1 MTLQF
6 NELSSSDKDFQV
18 ILDAYLKKR
27 RLNSNEVSS
36 TVAKIIDLIR
46 IEGDRGLKK
55 LTYDLDG
62 FVCENFLLTDEEKEE
77 CLNGFDDEILI
88 SLKFS
93 FQQLLN
99 YQTKCF
105 SSLKLNTEDSIT
117 RRFRKIDKVGM
128 YIPGGKASYPSTV
141 LMGAAPAIACGIK
154 DIYLASPAVDGKIN
168 DLTVAAAKI
177 AGIEKI
183 YKIGGAQ
190 AIAALA
196 LGTDKIP
203 KVDKIIGPGN
213 VYVAEAKK
221 QLFGEVG
228 IDSIAGPSE
237 ILILA
242 DESSDPETVAWD
254 LMAQSEHDVDA
265 SSVLIS
271 TSSQL
276 IQNVKE
282 IIKKEVSSLERCDII
297 SQALLSNGLFIN
309 IDNLAESKK
318 IINSF
323 APEHLH
329 IAFDHDNFED
339 ENSLKAGLILKG
351 KDSANSLSDYVLG
364 PSHILP
370 TNSSANFSSPL
381 SVEDFLVSYSY
392 VRLDQT
398 IDPKSFKEYVEH
410 TSKIA
415 NAEGLTAHAISAEKR
430 LKD

>member
-1 MTLQF
+1 MILQF
-6 NELSSSDKDFQV
+6 NELSFNDKDFQV
-18 ILDAYLKKR
+18 NLDIYLKKR
-27 RLNSNEVSS
+27 SMNSHEVSS
-36 TVAKIIDLIR
+36 TVAEIIDLIR
-46 IEGDRGLKK
+46 TQGDSGLKK

-62 FVCENFLLTDEEKEE
+62 FECEDFLLTDEEKEE
-77 CLNGFDDEILI
+77 CLNGFDDEMLT
-88 SLKFS
+88 SLEFS

-99 YQTKCF
+99 YQSKCF
-105 SSLKLNTEDSIT
+105 SSLKLNTHDSIT
-117 RRFRKIDKVGM
+117 RKFRKIDKVGM

-141 LMGAAPAIACGIK
+141 LMGAAPAIACGIE
-154 DIYLASPAVDGKIN
+154 DISLASPAIDGKVN
-168 DLTVAAAKI
+168 DLTVVAAKI
-177 AGIEKI
+177 AGIKKI

-190 AIAALA
+190 AIAAFA
-196 LGTDKIP
+196 LGTAQIP

-221 QLFGEVG
+221 QLFGQVG

-254 LMAQSEHDVDA
+254 LMAQSEHDTDA
-265 SSVLIS
+265 SSILIS

-282 IIKKEVSSLERCDII
+282 IINKEVSSLERSDII

-309 IDNLAESKK
+309 IDNLTESKK

-339 ENSLKAGLILKG
+339 EDNLKAGLILKG

-370 TNSSANFSSPL
+370 TNSSAKFSSPL

-398 IDPKSFKEYVEH
+398 IDPKSFKEYVKH

-430 LKD
+430 LKN

>member
-6 NELSSSDKDFQV
+6 NELSSSDKDFQDK
-18 ILDAYLKKR
+18 LDMYLKKR
-27 RLNSNEVSS
+27 SLNSDEVSS
-36 TVAKIIDLIR
+36 SVAKIIDLIR
-46 IEGDRGLKK
+46 NQGDRGLKK

-62 FVCENFLLTDEEKEE
+62 FECEDFLLTDEEKEE
-77 CLNGFDDEILI
+77 CFNNFDDDMLI
-88 SLKFS
+88 SLEFS
-93 FQQLLN
+93 FQQLLS
-99 YQTKCF
+99 YQNKCF
-105 SSLKLNTEDSIT
+105 SSLRLNDQGAIT
-117 RRFRKIDKVGM
+117 RKFRKIDKVGM

-141 LMGAAPAIACGIK
+141 LMGAAPAIACGIE
-154 DIYLASPAVDGKIN
+154 DISLASPAIDGKVN
-168 DLTVAAAKI
+168 DLTIVAAKI

-196 LGTDKIP
+196 LGTDQIP

-254 LMAQSEHDVDA
+254 LMAQSEHDTDA
-265 SSVLIS
+265 SSILIS
-271 TSSQL
+271 TSLQL

-282 IIKKEVSSLERCDII
+282 IIIKEVSSLERSEII
-297 SQALLSNGLFIN
+297 AKALSSNGLLIN
-309 IDNLAESKK
+309 IKNLAESKK
-318 IINSF
+318 IINFF

-329 IAFDHDNFED
+329 IAFDHDKFED

-351 KDSANSLSDYVLG
+351 RDSANSLSDYVLG

-392 VRLDQT
+392 VRLDKKA
-398 IDPKSFKEYVEH
+398 DPKSFMEYVKH

-415 NAEGLTAHAISAEKR
+415 KAEGLTAHAISAEKR

>member
-6 NELSSSDKDFQV
+6 NELSFKDKDFQV
-18 ILDAYLKKR
+18 NLDIYLKKR
-27 RLNSNEVSS
+27 SMNSHEVSS
-36 TVAKIIDLIR
+36 TVAEIIDLIR
-46 IEGDRGLKK
+46 TQGDSGLKK

-62 FVCENFLLTDEEKEE
+62 FECEDFLLTDEEKEE
-77 CLNGFDDEILI
+77 CLNGFDDEMLT
-88 SLKFS
+88 SLEFS

-99 YQTKCF
+99 YQSKCF
-105 SSLKLNTEDSIT
+105 SSLKLNTHDSIT
-117 RRFRKIDKVGM
+117 RKFRKIDKVGM

-141 LMGAAPAIACGIK
+141 LMGAAPAIACGIE
-154 DIYLASPAVDGKIN
+154 DISLASPAIDGKVN
-168 DLTVAAAKI
+168 NLTVVAAKI
-177 AGIEKI
+177 AGIKNI

-190 AIAALA
+190 AIAAFA
-196 LGTDKIP
+196 LGTEQIP

-221 QLFGEVG
+221 QLFGQVG

-254 LMAQSEHDVDA
+254 LMAQSEHDTDA
-265 SSVLIS
+265 SSILIS

-282 IIKKEVSSLERCDII
+282 IINKEVSSLERSDII

-309 IDNLAESKK
+309 IDNLTESKK

-339 ENSLKAGLILKG
+339 EDSLKAGLILKG

-370 TNSSANFSSPL
+370 TNSSAKFSSPL

>member
-18 ILDAYLKKR
+18 ILDTYLKKR
-27 RLNSNEVSS
+27 SLNSNEVSS
-36 TVAKIIDLIR
+36 TVAEIINLIR
-46 IEGDRGLKK
+46 IEGDSGLKK

-62 FVCENFLLTDEEKEE
+62 FECENFLLTDEEKEE
-77 CLNGFDDEILI
+77 CLDGFDDDVLI

-105 SSLKLNTEDSIT
+105 SSLKLNTQDSIT

-196 LGTDKIP
+196 LGTDQIP

-242 DESSDPETVAWD
+242 DESSDPE
-254 LMAQSEHDVDA
+254 VD
-265 SSVLIS
+265 
-271 TSSQL
+271 
-276 IQNVKE
+276 
-282 IIKKEVSSLERCDII
+282 
-297 SQALLSNGLFIN
+297 
-309 IDNLAESKK
+309 
-318 IINSF
+318 
-323 APEHLH
+323 
-329 IAFDHDNFED
+329 
-339 ENSLKAGLILKG
+339 
-351 KDSANSLSDYVLG
+351 
-364 PSHILP
+364 
-370 TNSSANFSSPL
+370 
-381 SVEDFLVSYSY
+381 
-392 VRLDQT
+392 
-398 IDPKSFKEYVEH
+398 
-410 TSKIA
+410 
-415 NAEGLTAHAISAEKR
+415 
-430 LKD
+430 

>member
-77 CLNGFDDEILI
+77 CLNGLDDEILI

-105 SSLKLNTEDSIT
+105 SSLKLNTQDSIT

-196 LGTDKIP
+196 LGTDQIP

-309 IDNLAESKK
+309 IDNLTESKK

-339 ENSLKAGLILKG
+339 EDNLKAGLILKG

-370 TNSSANFSSPL
+370 TNSSAKFSSPL

-398 IDPKSFKEYVEH
+398 IDPKSFKEYVKH

-430 LKD
+430 LRD

>member
-46 IEGDRGLKK
+46 IEGDTGLKK

-99 YQTKCF
+99 YQNKCF
-105 SSLKLNTEDSIT
+105 SSLKLNTQDSIT

-196 LGTDKIP
+196 LGTDQIP

-309 IDNLAESKK
+309 IDNLTESKK

-329 IAFDHDNFED
+329 IAFDHDDFED
-339 ENSLKAGLILKG
+339 EDNLKAGLILKG

-370 TNSSANFSSPL
+370 TNSSAKFSSPL

>member
-1 MTLQF
+1 MISQF
-6 NELSSSDKDFQV
+6 NELSFNDKDFQV
-18 ILDAYLKKR
+18 NLDIYLKKR
-27 RLNSNEVSS
+27 SMNSHEVSS
-36 TVAKIIDLIR
+36 TVAEIIDLIR
-46 IEGDRGLKK
+46 TKGDSGLKK

-62 FVCENFLLTDEEKEE
+62 FECEDFLLTDEEKEE
-77 CLNGFDDEILI
+77 CLNGFDDEMLT
-88 SLKFS
+88 SLEFS

-99 YQTKCF
+99 FQSKCF
-105 SSLKLNTEDSIT
+105 SSLKLNTHDSIT
-117 RRFRKIDKVGM
+117 RKFRKIDKVGM

-141 LMGAAPAIACGIK
+141 LMGAAPAIACGIE
-154 DIYLASPAVDGKIN
+154 DISLASPAIDGKVN
-168 DLTVAAAKI
+168 DLTVVAAKI
-177 AGIEKI
+177 AGIKKI

-190 AIAALA
+190 AIAAFA
-196 LGTDKIP
+196 LGTEQIP

-221 QLFGEVG
+221 QLFGQVG

-254 LMAQSEHDVDA
+254 LMAQSEHDTDA
-265 SSVLIS
+265 SSILIS

-282 IIKKEVSSLERCDII
+282 IINKEVSSLERSDII

-309 IDNLAESKK
+309 IDNLTESKK
-318 IINSF
+318 IINSI

-339 ENSLKAGLILKG
+339 EDNLKAGLILKG

-370 TNSSANFSSPL
+370 TNSSAKFSSPL

>member
-6 NELSSSDKDFQV
+6 NELSFKDKDFQV
-18 ILDAYLKKR
+18 NLDIYLKKR
-27 RLNSNEVSS
+27 SLNSHEVSS
-36 TVAKIIDLIR
+36 TVAEIINLIR
-46 IEGDRGLKK
+46 TQGDNGLKQ

-62 FVCENFLLTDEEKEE
+62 FECEDFLLTDEEKEE
-77 CLNGFDDEILI
+77 CLNGFDDEMLI
-88 SLKFS
+88 SLEFS

-99 YQTKCF
+99 FQSKCF
-105 SSLKLNTEDSIT
+105 SSLKLNTHDSIT
-117 RRFRKIDKVGM
+117 RKFRKIDKVGM

-141 LMGAAPAIACGIK
+141 LMGAAPAIACGIE
-154 DIYLASPAVDGKIN
+154 DISLASPAIDGKVN
-168 DLTVAAAKI
+168 NLTVVAAKI
-177 AGIEKI
+177 AGIKKI

-190 AIAALA
+190 AIAAFA
-196 LGTDKIP
+196 LGTEQIP

-221 QLFGEVG
+221 QLFGQVG

-254 LMAQSEHDVDA
+254 LMAQSEHDTDA
-265 SSVLIS
+265 SSILIS

-282 IIKKEVSSLERCDII
+282 IINKEVSSLERSDII
-297 SQALLSNGLFIN
+297 SQALSSNGLFIN
-309 IDNLAESKK
+309 IDNLTESKK

-329 IAFDHDNFED
+329 IAFDHDNFEEED
-339 ENSLKAGLILKG
+339 SLKAGLILKG

-370 TNSSANFSSPL
+370 TNSSAKFSSPL

-398 IDPKSFKEYVEH
+398 TNPSIFFQ
-410 TSKIA
+410 
-415 NAEGLTAHAISAEKR
+415 
-430 LKD
+430 LKLHEL

>member
-6 NELSSSDKDFQV
+6 NELSFKDKDFQV
-18 ILDAYLKKR
+18 NLDIYLKKR
-27 RLNSNEVSS
+27 SLNSHEVSS
-36 TVAKIIDLIR
+36 TVAEIINLIR
-46 IEGDRGLKK
+46 TQGDNGLKQ

-62 FVCENFLLTDEEKEE
+62 FECEDFLLTDEEKEE
-77 CLNGFDDEILI
+77 CLNGFDDEMLI
-88 SLKFS
+88 SLEFS

-99 YQTKCF
+99 YQSKCF
-105 SSLKLNTEDSIT
+105 SSLKLNTHDSIT
-117 RRFRKIDKVGM
+117 RKFRKIDKVGM

-141 LMGAAPAIACGIK
+141 LMGAAPAIACGIE
-154 DIYLASPAVDGKIN
+154 DISLASPAIDGKVN
-168 DLTVAAAKI
+168 NLTVVAAKI
-177 AGIEKI
+177 AGIKNI

-190 AIAALA
+190 AIAAFA
-196 LGTDKIP
+196 LGTEQIP

-221 QLFGEVG
+221 QLFGQVG

-254 LMAQSEHDVDA
+254 LMAQSEHDTDA
-265 SSVLIS
+265 SSILIS

-282 IIKKEVSSLERCDII
+282 IINKEVSSLERSDII
-297 SQALLSNGLFIN
+297 SQALSSNGLFIN
-309 IDNLAESKK
+309 IDNLTESKK

-339 ENSLKAGLILKG
+339 EDSLKAGLILKG

-370 TNSSANFSSPL
+370 TNSSAKFSSPL

-398 IDPKSFKEYVEH
+398 IDPKSFEKYVKH

-430 LKD
+430 LRD